1 MKENNEMPLSPP
13 ARAELS
19 DTPIKFCNE
28 ISRLFRA
35 RMRQGDDHEGVM
47 SQPGAHLVL
56 SRLAVCDGIT
66 QLELVRAT
74 HLRPPTV
81 SVILQKMEAEGIVER
96 KCDEHDRRAVRVTLT
111 EAGRALDRKN
121 IETIRAIDAVALA
134 GLSEDEIEILM
145 TLLPKIRNNLLQV
158 LENSEK
164 QEKGEKR
171 E

>member
-1 MKENNEMPLSPP
+1 MTKRNDFPPSPP
-13 ARAELS
+13 PRKELS
-19 DTPIKFCNE
+19 DTPIKLCNE

-35 RMRQGDDHEGVM
+35 KMRQSDDSEGVM

-81 SVILQKMEAEGIVER
+81 SVILQKMESEGLVER

-121 IETIRAIDAVALA
+121 IETIRCIDKVAL
-134 GLSEDEIEILM
+134 GDLSQEELDLLM
-145 TLLPKIRNNLLQV
+145 SLLPKIRDRLILMN
-158 LENSEK
+158 
-164 QEKGEKR
+164 EKGE
-171 E
+171 ENE

>member
-1 MKENNEMPLSPP
+1 MKKQIEGFPP
-13 ARAELS
+13 APPPRKELS

-35 RMRQGDDHEGVM
+35 KMRESDDSEGVM

-66 QLELVRAT
+66 QRELVRAT

-81 SVILQKMEAEGIVER
+81 SVILQKMEGEGLVER

-121 IETIRAIDAVALA
+121 IETIRGIDKVAL
-134 GLSEDEIEILM
+134 GELTEEEIATLM
-145 TLLPKIRNNLLQV
+145 VLLPKIRDQLLV
-158 LENSEK
+158 LLEAG
-164 QEKGEKR
+164 EKGEEK

>member
-1 MKENNEMPLSPP
+1 MKKQIEGFPP
-13 ARAELS
+13 APPPRKELS

-35 RMRQGDDHEGVM
+35 KMRQSDDSEGVM

-81 SVILQKMEAEGIVER
+81 SVILQKMEAEGLVER

-111 EAGRALDRKN
+111 EAGWALDRKY
-121 IETIRAIDAVALA
+121 IETIRGIDKVAL
-134 GLSEDEIEILM
+134 GDLTEEEIATLM
-145 TLLPKIRNNLLQV
+145 VLLPKIRNQLLV
-158 LENSEK
+158 LLEAG
-164 QEKGEKR
+164 EKGE
-171 E
+171 ETE

>member
-1 MKENNEMPLSPP
+1 MKKQNDFPLPP
-13 ARAELS
+13 PPRKELS
-19 DTPIKFCNE
+19 DTPIKLCNE

-35 RMRQGDDHEGVM
+35 RMRQSDDYEGVM

-56 SRLAVCDGIT
+56 ARLAVCDGIT

-81 SVILQKMEAEGIVER
+81 SVILQKMESEGLVER

-121 IETIRAIDAVALA
+121 IEMIHRIDEVALA
-134 GLSEDEIEILM
+134 DLTQEEINVLM
-145 TLLPKIRNNLLQV
+145 ALLPKIRNNLL
-158 LENSEK
+158 LMNEK
-164 QEKGEKR
+164 NEKGE
-171 E
+171 ENE

>member
-1 MKENNEMPLSPP
+1 MKPNREVPASPP
-13 ARAELS
+13 KRAELS

-35 RMRQGDDHEGVM
+35 KMRQSDDSEGVM

-81 SVILQKMEAEGIVER
+81 SVILQKMEAEGLVER

-111 EAGRALDRKN
+111 EAGRELDRKN
-121 IETIRAIDAVALA
+121 IDTIHRIDEVALRD
-134 GLSEDEIEILM
+134 LTKEEIATLM
-145 TLLPKIRNNLLQV
+145 VLLPKIRNQLLAA
-158 LENSEK
+158 LETS
-164 QEKGEKR
+164 EKGEEK